1 MHKIGTIATLA
12 EYIGDAAASRLCAA
26 LGGCQVKIP
35 KRRDGVWWDR
45 LVAAIGPR
53 DAEELCTAFAGESLY
68 IPRNAADERAARRQA
83 VLDGL
88 AAGMTFAEIA
98 RSLEFRV
105 RYSERGLRKL
115 VAGIVPDDA
124 GVQMKLAEW
133 LPAEETFER

>member
-12 EYIGDAAASRLCAA
+12 EYVGEAAAARLCAA

-53 DAEELCTAFAGESLY
+53 DAEELCSAFGGESLY
-68 IPRNAADERAARRQA
+68 IPRNAADGRAARRQA
-83 VLDGL
+83 VLDCL

-115 VAGIVPDDA
+115 VAGFVPD
-124 GVQMKLAEW
+124 GVGGASVRAEGVHDEHH
-133 LPAEETFER
+133 AE